1 MLLSG
6 MPSRSSKPNRPRDVK
21 TPTPPAAS
29 GRKEKTSASSAKDAG
44 EAIKAAAPILR
55 GGKPRP
61 PMPSEEKRL
70 EIARRAAAA
79 RRGKPRKP
87 A

>member
-1 MLLSG
+1 

-21 TPTPPAAS
+21 TPTPKTVPE
-29 GRKEKTSASSAKDAG
+29 RKGKTSPSPAKDAG
-44 EAIKAAAPILR
+44 EAIKAAAPIMR
-55 GGKPRP
+55 GGKTRA